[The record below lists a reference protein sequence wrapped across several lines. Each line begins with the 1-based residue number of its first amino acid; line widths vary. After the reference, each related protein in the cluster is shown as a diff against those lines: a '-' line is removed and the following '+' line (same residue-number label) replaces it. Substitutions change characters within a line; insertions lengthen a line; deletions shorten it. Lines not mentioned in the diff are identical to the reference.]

1 MILPTQIK
9 NNKIRTDFRPKS
21 GIGHKKLDRNIEIE
35 KSKMKVENGWKIGAR
50 KTVEP
55 IMKHM
60 Y

>member
-1 MILPTQIK
+1 MELVI
-9 NNKIRTDFRPKS
+9 
-21 GIGHKKLDRNIEIE
+21 KKLDRNIEIE